1 VFVAH
6 LAGID
11 VLLADRREVLQLVG
25 GAVTAGEVLERLHDD
40 VGLRVDDDRPVVEVR
55 VLRFGQIATVLA
67 KIEVDTAAVGAVVPA
82 VISPSFPSL
91 PPPRHPAAPTTPID
105 IVPASRDRRVRSMTP
120 AGVGAHLM
128 APRLAANSRPNV
140 LPPPRNPVV

>member
-1 VFVAH
+1 VKSPNAC
-6 LAGID
+6 
-11 VLLADRREVLQLVG
+11 
-25 GAVTAGEVLERLHDD
+25 DD

-55 VLRFGQIATVLA
+55 VLRFGQIAIVLA

-120 AGVGAHLM
+120 AGVGARAIM
-128 APRLAANSRPNV
+128 APRLAANSRV
-140 LPPPRNPVV
+140 RTFFAPPRNPVV